1 MSLAQFNPAM
11 PAKLTQPV
19 TQTFDTDEARW
30 AAVQA
35 RDRAADGHFFYSV
48 STTGVF
54 CRPSCAA
61 RPALRRNVGFHTTG
75 AEAMAAGF
83 RACKRCKPTG
93 TSIEDANLAKIKQAC
108 KTIETAETPPS
119 LDELS
124 AGAGLSAFH
133 FHRLFKTIVG
143 VTPKAYAMAHRTG
156 RIQAGLSANQ
166 TVTSAIYDAG
176 YNSSG
181 RFYENAN
188 AILGMTPGAYRQGGQ
203 NTTIR
208 YASAPCTLGHVLVGA
223 TTKGICSI
231 LLGIDEPTLRADLS
245 ARFPKATLMAGD
257 HDFSALLAEIVGF
270 IEAPKR
276 GLNLPLDVQ
285 GTAFQQRVWQ
295 ALRAIPLGQT
305 SSYAEIAQSL
315 GAPKSA
321 RAVASAC
328 ASNPLALAIPCHR
341 VVRGDGNLSGYRWG
355 IERKREIL
363 IREGVPVHKL
373 KG

>member
-1 MSLAQFNPAM
+1 
-11 PAKLTQPV
+11 
-19 TQTFDTDEARW
+19 
-30 AAVQA
+30 
-35 RDRAADGHFFYSV
+35 
-48 STTGVF
+48 
-54 CRPSCAA
+54 
-61 RPALRRNVGFHTTG
+61 
-75 AEAMAAGF
+75 
-83 RACKRCKPTG
+83 
-93 TSIEDANLAKIKQAC
+93 
-108 KTIETAETPPS
+108 
-119 LDELS
+119 
-124 AGAGLSAFH
+124 
-133 FHRLFKTIVG
+133 
-143 VTPKAYAMAHRTG
+143 
-156 RIQAGLSANQ
+156 
-166 TVTSAIYDAG
+166 
-176 YNSSG
+176 
-181 RFYENAN
+181 
-188 AILGMTPGAYRQGGQ
+188 
-203 NTTIR
+203 
-208 YASAPCTLGHVLVGA
+208 VLVGA